1 MTADAYQRR
10 DILRLQNIEGLVGI
24 FVELLSYPSCFFFDS
39 SGTGSGVATWSFASR
54 SKDLSFK
61 FVVYQ
66 GLVRNLSP
74 LEDGCYGLGCN
85 LYFL

>member
-1 MTADAYQRR
+1 MLTKGEISCGYKM
-10 DILRLQNIEGLVGI
+10 LKVSSGI

-39 SGTGSGVATWSFASR
+39 SGTRSGVVTWSFASR

-74 LEDGCYGLGCN
+74 LEDGCYVLGFN